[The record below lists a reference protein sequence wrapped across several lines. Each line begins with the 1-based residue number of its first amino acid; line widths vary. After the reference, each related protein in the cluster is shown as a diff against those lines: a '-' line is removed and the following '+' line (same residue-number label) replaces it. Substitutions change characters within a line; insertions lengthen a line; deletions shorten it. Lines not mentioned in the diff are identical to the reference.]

1 MKTVV
6 SRVSRAEVRVD
17 GQVVGRV
24 GRGVLLLVG
33 VERGDTEADALTT
46 ARKIAGLRIFP
57 GAAPPEKALD
67 AEGVH
72 LARPPRMDAGL
83 SEVQGG
89 CLVVSQFTLA
99 GTVRKGRRPGF
110 DGAEAPAAAEALYL
124 RVADEL
130 RAQGLPVETGR
141 FGATMEVESVGDG
154 PVTLLVF
161 TRDGTVL

>member
-33 VERGDTEADALTT
+33 VERGDTEADALAT

-57 GAAPPEKALD
+57 GRTPMDLEL
-67 AEGVH
+67 AEV
-72 LARPPRMDAGL
+72 
-83 SEVQGG
+83 EGG

-110 DGAEAPAAAEALYL
+110 DAAEAPAAAEALYL

-130 RAQGLPVETGR
+130 RAQGLPVQTGR
-141 FGATMEVESVGDG
+141 FGAHMEVELVNDG

>member
-17 GQVVGRV
+17 GQVVGQV

-33 VERGDTEADALTT
+33 VERGDTEADARVT

-57 GAAPPEKALD
+57 GPAPKREGAGPGGAAKMDLD
-67 AEGVH
+67 
-72 LARPPRMDAGL
+72 LAAVG
-83 SEVQGG
+83 GG
-89 CLVVSQFTLA
+89 CLVISQFTLA

-110 DGAEAPAAAEALYL
+110 DGAEAPAVAEALYL
-124 RVADEL
+124 RVAEEL
-130 RAQGLPVETGR
+130 RAHGLPVQTGR
-141 FGATMEVESVGDG
+141 FGAFMEVELVNDG

-161 TRDGTVL
+161 ARDGAVL